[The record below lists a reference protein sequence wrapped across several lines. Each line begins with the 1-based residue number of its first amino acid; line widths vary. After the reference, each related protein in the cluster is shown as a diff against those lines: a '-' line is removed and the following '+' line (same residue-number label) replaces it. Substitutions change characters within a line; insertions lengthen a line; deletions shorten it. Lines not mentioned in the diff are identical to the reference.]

1 MGNSFLGIFYHD
13 IKNKELKQYAA
24 AWANLYFSL
33 YYLSDIFLPLRDFL
47 SPFFHPS
54 FLSALLYLALFP
66 HLQNF
71 H

>member
-1 MGNSFLGIFYHD
+1 MGNSFLGIFCHD

-33 YYLSDIFLPLRDFL
+33 YYLSDIFPPFEGFSFPLLSSQLPLCPTVFSTL
-47 SPFFHPS
+47 
-54 FLSALLYLALFP
+54 P